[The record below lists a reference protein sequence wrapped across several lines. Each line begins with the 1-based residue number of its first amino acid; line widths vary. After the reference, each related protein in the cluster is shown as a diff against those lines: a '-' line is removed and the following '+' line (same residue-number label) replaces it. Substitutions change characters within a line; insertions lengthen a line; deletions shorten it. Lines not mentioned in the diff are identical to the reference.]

1 MKTKKE
7 QKVKR
12 SRGVSSGLVILGC
25 AILAIC
31 FFLFVCGNPENFVD
45 NNPKGHPLP
54 GNFFGTLFKGGF
66 IIPMVLTLMFTVIT
80 LSVERFFALNRA
92 RGKKNLTKFV
102 ASVTAKLDENDM
114 DGARKLCDEQK
125 GAVASILNAG
135 LLRYEDVEK
144 IEGMNND
151 EKSAIIQKEIEEA
164 TALELPSMEQ
174 NLPIIATISTLG
186 TLFGLLGTVLGMIRS
201 FAALANEG
209 APDSL
214 ALSTGISEALMN
226 TACGIGTGALAI
238 IFYNFF
244 AAKVQNITNAVDEVG
259 FAVGQTYTKK
269 HLGK

>member
-7 QKVKR
+7 KNVKK
-12 SRGVSSGLVILGC
+12 STGISAGLVILGC
-25 AILAIC
+25 AIVALL
-31 FFLFVCGNPENFVD
+31 FFNFVAGDPSNFVD
-45 NNPKGHPLP
+45 QNPKGHPLP
-54 GNFFGTLFKGGF
+54 NNVFGTLYKGGMV
-66 IIPMVLTLMFTVIT
+66 IPMVLTLLFTVIT

-92 RGKKNLTKFV
+92 RGKGNLTKFV
-102 ASVTAKLDENDM
+102 ENVKAKLDAGDIR
-114 DGARKLCDEQK
+114 GAHEVCDAQK
-125 GAVASILNAG
+125 GAVANILNAG
-135 LLRYEDVEK
+135 LVRYEDVEK
-144 IEGMNND
+144 ITDKNND

-226 TACGIGTGALAI
+226 TATGIATGALAI
-238 IFYNFF
+238 ISYSFYS
-244 AAKVQNITNAVDEVG
+244 AKVQNITNAVDEIG
-259 FAVGQTYTKK
+259 FAIGQTYTKK